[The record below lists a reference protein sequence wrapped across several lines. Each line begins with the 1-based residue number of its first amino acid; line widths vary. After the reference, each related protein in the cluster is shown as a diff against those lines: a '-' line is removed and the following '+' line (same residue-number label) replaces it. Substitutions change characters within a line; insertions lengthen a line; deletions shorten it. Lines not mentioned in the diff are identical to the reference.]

1 MILVFNITQY
11 FDITSLVKHN
21 NLNLSAMPLLSF
33 SDCKKSAVKTTQRSK
48 KQTTTS
54 TGAAKKGK
62 GTLQQLEQTLGGNS
76 SDSSTASKVTT
87 RSSNQNIDQQEDN
100 EEEDEPGRRSIYVA
114 TYRCK
119 KCFTAMIT
127 LIFFG
132 VTTLM
137 YTKNRFLFVE
147 LIHVLDGL
155 NLRRVCEVMLKIF
168 TKKALTCEHCGL
180 VNLTPVQLNAHLD
193 THVNANFTCNGCQK
207 DFTRKDDSNRHW
219 KYSCTKNP
227 DRVTQCKHCIK
238 VGIDPEVPGAEPGIL
253 NHLQTVHKQKGVYL
267 CTFCHNL
274 FKSNQQ
280 ITAHSQR
287 CTKTH
292 PLLS

>member
-1 MILVFNITQY
+1 
-11 FDITSLVKHN
+11 
-21 NLNLSAMPLLSF
+21 MPFLSF
-33 SDCKKSAVKTTQRSK
+33 SDCKKSAVKSTQRSR

-62 GTLQQLEQTLGGNS
+62 GTLEELEQTLGGNS

-87 RSSNQNIDQQEDN
+87 RSSNQNIEKQEEN
-100 EEEDEPGRRSIYVA
+100 EEEDDTGRSPIYVA

-119 KCFTAMIT
+119 KCFYSSDNID
-127 LIFFG
+127 IFWRHYSD
-132 VTTLM
+132 VH
-137 YTKNRFLFVE
+137 KKQIFVCRVE
-147 LIHVLDGL
+147 PCVRWFESSQGLRGHV
-155 NLRRVCEVMLKIF
+155 
-168 TKKALTCEHCGL
+168 KKFHEKELTCEHCGL

-193 THVNANFTCNGCQK
+193 THVNANFTCNGCHK

-227 DRVTQCKHCIK
+227 DRVTRCKHCIK
-238 VGIDPEVPGAEPGIL
+238 VGVDPEVAGAEPGML

-274 FKSNQQ
+274 FKSHQK
-280 ITAHSQR
+280 ITTHSQK

>member
-1 MILVFNITQY
+1 
-11 FDITSLVKHN
+11 
-21 NLNLSAMPLLSF
+21 MPLLSF

-48 KQTTTS
+48 KKTTTS

-87 RSSNQNIDQQEDN
+87 RSSNQNIDQQEEN
-100 EEEDEPGRRSIYVA
+100 EEEDEPGRSSIYVA

-119 KCFTAMIT
+119 KCFYTNDDIDT
-127 LIFFG
+127 FWRHYSDVHKKQIFVCRVKPCVRWFESSQG
-132 VTTLM
+132 LRGHV
-137 YTKNRFLFVE
+137 KNF
-147 LIHVLDGL
+147 H
-155 NLRRVCEVMLKIF
+155 
-168 TKKALTCEHCGL
+168 KKDLTCEHCGL

-227 DRVTQCKHCIK
+227 DRVTKCKHCIK
-238 VGIDPEVPGAEPGIL
+238 VGLDPEVPGAEPGIL
-253 NHLQTVHKQKGVYL
+253 NHLQKVHKQKGVYL

-274 FKSNQQ
+274 FKSHQL
-280 ITAHSQR
+280 ITTHSQR